1 MKIYFTRHGE
11 TQWNA
16 LNKICGLT
24 DIDLTERGVMQAK
37 ELAEKLADKKIDIII
52 ASPMKRAQQTAK
64 IVAEK
69 CPAPIMTDERLIEQN
84 YGIYEGED
92 RKCEGFLNN
101 KRNFAYKY
109 PQGESMMQVAARVY
123 HLIDEIKEKYAGKT
137 VLCVCH
143 GGVCRVANTYFRDVT
158 NDEYFHYSLENC
170 GLEEYFVEEC

>member
-1 MKIYFTRHGE
+1 MKLFFTRHGE
-11 TQWNA
+11 TEWNA

-24 DIDLTERGVMQAK
+24 DIGLTEKGVLQAK
-37 ELAEKLADKKIDIII
+37 ELAEKLVDKKIDIII
-52 ASPMKRAQQTAK
+52 ASPMKRAQSTAK
-64 IVAEK
+64 IIAEK
-69 CPAPIMTDERLIEQN
+69 CQAPIFTDSRLIEQN
-84 YGIYEGED
+84 YGVYEGED

-123 HLIDEIKEKYAGKT
+123 SLIDEIKDKYADKT

-170 GLEEYFVEEC
+170 GLEEYEL

>member
-1 MKIYFTRHGE
+1 MKIFFTRHGE

-24 DIDLTERGVMQAK
+24 DIELTERGISQAK
-37 ELAEKLADKKIDIII
+37 ELAEKLEDKKIDLII
-52 ASPMKRAQQTAK
+52 ASPMKRAQATAK

-69 CPAPIMTDERLIEQN
+69 CKASIVTDERLIEQN

-92 RKCEGFLNN
+92 RKSKGFLNN

-123 HLIDEIKEKYAGKT
+123 SLINEIKEKHADKT

-143 GGVCRVANTYFRDVT
+143 GGVCRVANTYFRDMT
-158 NDEYFHYSLENC
+158 NDEFFHYSLENC
-170 GLEEYFVEEC
+170 GLEEYDL

>member
-11 TQWNA
+11 TEWNA

-24 DIDLTERGVMQAK
+24 DIELTEKGVLQAK
-37 ELAEKLADKKIDIII
+37 ELAEKLVDKKIDFII
-52 ASPMKRAQQTAK
+52 ASPMKRAQATAK

-69 CPAPIMTDERLIEQN
+69 CKMPILTDDRLIEQN

-123 HLIDEIKEKYAGKT
+123 NLIDEIKDKYEDKT

-158 NDEYFHYSLENC
+158 NNEYFNYSLENC
-170 GLEEYFVEEC
+170 GLEEYEL

>member
-11 TQWNA
+11 TEWNA

-24 DIDLTERGVMQAK
+24 DINLTKKGICRAK
-37 ELAEKLADKKIDIII
+37 ELAEKLEDKQIDLII
-52 ASPMKRAQQTAK
+52 ASPMKRAQATAK

-69 CPAPIMTDERLIEQN
+69 CKAPIITDDRLIEQD

-123 HLIDEIKEKYAGKT
+123 SLIDEIKEKYKNIT

-143 GGVCRVANTYFRDVT
+143 GGVCRVANTYFKDVT

-170 GLEEYFVEEC
+170 GLEEYEL

>member
-24 DIDLTERGVMQAK
+24 DIDLTEKGISQAR
-37 ELAEKLADKKIDIII
+37 ELAEKLEDEGIDLMIV
-52 ASPMKRAQQTAK
+52 SPMKRAQATAK

-69 CPAPIMTDERLIEQN
+69 CNVPIITDERLIEQN

-123 HLIDEIKEKYAGKT
+123 SLIDEIKEKYAEKT

-143 GGVCRVANTYFRDVT
+143 GGVCRVANTYFRDMT

-170 GLEEYFVEEC
+170 GLEEYEL